1 MKNYILTV
9 TLMLFSFIF
18 LGFHKAS
25 DKKIDYKYES
35 TVILNIEKHSSEE
48 IQTAQSLL
56 LKNNTVIMDYQCLVS
71 GIIVFKI
78 RHNFTHDAD
87 VKQLV
92 YKALSSKIPTSK
104 INILFVDIH
113 SKLSQC

>member
-1 MKNYILTV
+1 MKNYILTL

-25 DKKIDYKYES
+25 DKIDYKYES
-35 TVILNIEKHSSEE
+35 TVILNIKKHSSEE

-56 LKNNTVIMDYQCLVS
+56 LKNNTIIIDYQCLAS

-78 RHNFTHDAD
+78 SHNYSHDAD
-87 VKQLV
+87 VKQFV
-92 YKALSSKIPTSK
+92 YNALTGKIPKSK

-113 SKLSQC
+113 SKSNKC

>member
-1 MKNYILTV
+1 
-9 TLMLFSFIF
+9 
-18 LGFHKAS
+18 
-25 DKKIDYKYES
+25 
-35 TVILNIEKHSSEE
+35 
-48 IQTAQSLL
+48 
-56 LKNNTVIMDYQCLVS
+56 MDYQCLVS

-78 RHNFTHDAD
+78 RNNFTHDAD

-92 YKALSSKIPTSK
+92 YKALSSKIATSK

>member
-25 DKKIDYKYES
+25 DKIDYKYES
-35 TVILNIEKHSSEE
+35 TVILNIKKHSSEE

-78 RHNFTHDAD
+78 SHNFTHDAD

-92 YKALSSKIPTSK
+92 YKALSGKIPTSK